1 MKTIMDLRQNGACEI
16 PNDLLSGSFFRV
28 RVIKVKDNIRTEA
41 NTILITKE
49 VINMA
54 CKGKGNKSGSKS
66 GSKKCKSSCKGK

>member
-1 MKTIMDLRQNGACEI
+1 MDLRQNGACEI

-49 VINMA
+49 MINMT
-54 CKGKGNKSGSKS
+54 CKRNKSGSKS
-66 GSKKCKSSCKGK
+66 GFKKGKSSCKGK